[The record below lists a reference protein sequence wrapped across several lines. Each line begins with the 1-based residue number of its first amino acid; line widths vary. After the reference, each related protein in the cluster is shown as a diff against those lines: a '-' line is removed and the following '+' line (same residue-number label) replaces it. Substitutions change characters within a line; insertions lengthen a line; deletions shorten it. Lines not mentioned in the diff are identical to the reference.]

1 MSSWIGRF
9 SALFGSGNTDSRAAS
24 VPQPV
29 ARAAS
34 VAHFVAPAPARAPAL
49 PPHGSQSVDTS
60 LPCFQW
66 LLGSES
72 LLDGPISSAEQ
83 RLIVHLDT
91 VLASDASRATL
102 LPRAT
107 AVIPQ
112 LLSCLRDQASS
123 VDALAARVV
132 KDPHLVAEVIRMA
145 NSAHART
152 GTGAPVSDLPRAIGR
167 IGVDGLRRVIAKV
180 VLKPM
185 LAAGADALSAAA
197 APRLWVHSE
206 AQADE
211 CMRLCRLA
219 DIAPFEGYLAGL
231 MHNIGW
237 TAALRAMGRTIDPL
251 PSQFS
256 NAFAQA
262 FDQRREAFF
271 AMLVMPW
278 QLTDSLTALA
288 AEMLDHPEDQTQS
301 PLGAALRQADQYASL
316 LMIDAQ
322 TAQVPADEVL
332 A

>member
-9 SALFGSGNTDSRAAS
+9 SALFGSGNTESRAAP
-24 VPQPV
+24 VLQPV
-29 ARAAS
+29 SRSALAACP
-34 VAHFVAPAPARAPAL
+34 VAPEPAL
-49 PPHGSQSVDTS
+49 VPAFPPHATQSVQAS

-66 LLGSES
+66 LLGTGS
-72 LLDGPISSAEQ
+72 LLDGPIRSAEQ
-83 RLIVHLDT
+83 RLILHLDT

-112 LLSCLRDQASS
+112 LLSCLRDEGSS

-132 KDPHLVAEVIRMA
+132 KDPHLVAEVIRMS
-145 NSAHART
+145 NSAHAST
-152 GTGAPVSDLPRAIGR
+152 GSGTPVSDLPRAIGR

-185 LAAGADALSAAA
+185 LAAGSDALSAAA

-206 AQADE
+206 AQAAE

-219 DIAPFEGYLAGL
+219 GVAPFEGYLAGL

-237 TAALRAMGRTIDPL
+237 TAALRAIGRTIDPL
-251 PSQFS
+251 PPQFTY
-256 NAFAQA
+256 AFAQA
-262 FDQRREAFF
+262 FDHRREAFF

-288 AEMLDHPEDQTQS
+288 AEMLDPPGGQIQS
-301 PLGAALRQADQYASL
+301 SLGAALGQADQYASV
-316 LMIDAQ
+316 LMIEAQ
-322 TAQVPADEVL
+322 SAQISAEEALV
-332 A
+332 